1 MIKGIKVRLRSKI
14 LCIATLAFASAG
26 LIFSHGSMKNRQ
38 KIYSD
43 ADKSKQIPVINLREN
58 NKVAVTRKDGTKIV
72 IGYSKI
78 ILDPVKINIEL
89 YHGWNREIEANKDL
103 EALAFISGPTFEVLN
118 TDNKLG
124 YTPHGDLKLAN
135 GVFFSKNRAA
145 ADSRAYIGIN
155 KSGEVYFGYGSVP
168 IDSLRYFKVF
178 IGGLHMLTNHS
189 VPKPP
194 SYRGVY
200 KEMKLSDVRIV
211 YAWTE
216 DGGLEVLETDDGV
229 YFDDLLRM
237 VELLGYKAAYLPDHA
252 SKSRLIIPGKRLW
265 SEAKANWV
273 SGGRPSIT
281 QMPMLL
287 RVTDGSKAHKAKH

>member
-1 MIKGIKVRLRSKI
+1 MIKRMKLRLSSKM
-14 LCIATLAFASAG
+14 LFFAMVALSSTWLMLSLNPKIIRQG
-26 LIFSHGSMKNRQ
+26 L
-38 KIYSD
+38 YPD
-43 ADKSKQIPVINLREN
+43 ADGSKQIPVIDLREN
-58 NKVAVTRKDGTKIV
+58 NKVTVTRKDGTNIV

-89 YHGWNREIEANKDL
+89 YHGWNREVEANKDFK
-103 EALAFISGPTFEVLN
+103 ALAFISGPTFEVLN

-124 YTPHGDLKLAN
+124 FTSHGDLKLAN
-135 GVFFSKNRAA
+135 GVFFSKNRTAA
-145 ADSRAYIGIN
+145 NSRAYIGIN

-168 IDSLRYFKVF
+168 RDSLTYFKIF

-200 KEMKLSDVRIV
+200 KEMRLSDVRIV
-211 YAWTE
+211 YALRE
-216 DGGLEVLETDDGV
+216 DGVLEVLETDDGV

-237 VELLGYKAAYLPDHA
+237 VEILGYMAAYLPDHA

-287 RVTDGSKAHKAKH
+287 RVTDGSKDHKAKH

>member
-1 MIKGIKVRLRSKI
+1 MIKRMKLHLSSKI
-14 LCIATLAFASAG
+14 LFFAMVALSSTLLILSLNPKIIRQG
-26 LIFSHGSMKNRQ
+26 L
-38 KIYSD
+38 YPD
-43 ADKSKQIPVINLREN
+43 ADESKQIPVIDLREN
-58 NKVAVTRKDGTKIV
+58 NKIAVTRRDGTKIV
-72 IGYSKI
+72 IKYSKI
-78 ILDPVKINIEL
+78 ILDPVKIHIEL
-89 YHGWNREIEANKDL
+89 YHGWNREVDANKDF

-118 TDNKLG
+118 TDKKLG
-124 YTPHGDLKLAN
+124 FTPHGDLQLAN
-135 GVFFSKNRAA
+135 GVFHSKNRAA
-145 ADSRAYIGIN
+145 ADSRAYISIN

-168 IDSLRYFKVF
+168 RDSLTYFKIF

-189 VPKPP
+189 VPNPP

-200 KEMKLSDVRIV
+200 KEMRLSDVRIV
-211 YAWTE
+211 YALRE
-216 DGGLEVLETDDGV
+216 DGVLEVLETDDGV

-237 VELLGYKAAYLPDHA
+237 VEILGYMAAYLPDHA

-287 RVTDGSKAHKAKH
+287 RVTDGSKVHKAKH